1 VHAGGRGRWAEAI
14 QYCHINQI
22 LYVPPRVLMQPS
34 HWNDNQVGDDRFLFQ
49 IVTRELLSPRL
60 ISLAGVQLN

>member
-1 VHAGGRGRWAEAI
+1 
-14 QYCHINQI
+14 
-22 LYVPPRVLMQPS
+22 MQPS

-60 ISLAGVQLN
+60 ISLAGVQLNWNRDKTAFS